1 MRDIVATIQSDQYRL
16 ITAEPE
22 GALVV
27 QGGPGTG
34 KTAVGLHRASW
45 LLFTHREKLR
55 RVLVVGPNPTFMEY
69 VSHVLPTLGEEAVEQ
84 RAVTEL
90 VDGIEVLREEE
101 PDVARL
107 KGDPRLREVVARAVE
122 IAVVPAPE
130 ELYAR
135 IDGIYVRVRERDV
148 AALLEEALEAGDPVG
163 LARERFRMAVLRR
176 FYERYGELLGPQ
188 AFRSF
193 EELERALRK
202 GGFLTRWLDRVLPL
216 PQPQKLVARLLT
228 SPAALEAA
236 SAGVLDADER
246 KLLLRDR
253 PRRVSELR
261 WSDQDVPLVDEAR
274 ALLAGAPRSY
284 GHVIVDEAQ
293 DLSPMQLLAISR
305 RAVDGSLTILG
316 DVAQATGPVV
326 YRRWQEL
333 QPYLPDEAEM
343 EIEELRH
350 AYRVPA
356 EIMDF
361 ALPLLDLIAP
371 DVEPPLAYRKGGDP
385 PRLVQVDEAELLE
398 TALREAVALEDLD
411 GLLAVIAPRS
421 LSVDDSFPFPILT
434 PRQAK
439 GLEFDHVVVVEPA
452 AIADDGERGLRELYV
467 ALTRPTR
474 DARRRPLA
482 PVARTARLGA
492 KQAVPVAA
500 HTALVAER
508 DEIEVGAHPQVAL
521 QLLPLPEVL
530 LVRAR
535 FDGLAR
541 WDRVELQEAEDPA
554 QHAFRVADELLVG
567 EDVHPLEVLAVG
579 LEQGVA
585 AEPVLEQAVVAARAA
600 PFRRRHRDRDR
611 VPDDHDERGA
621 RIERLQEARLEQVRR
636 RLLEQHGPG
645 EIPVRR
651 PLLEDRPRAL
661 RRDERRGLR
670 EMRLG
675 REAEPARAA
684 VDRGRRIDG
693 LQMLA
698 LVCRNSGA
706 REAADLGVRG
716 KQAREQGRAA
726 AVQPGEEDE
735 SMLSHGGQS

>member
-1 MRDIVATIQSDQYRL
+1 VTHPELQAEQAYVDRAYEQLDRMRSTVARTQEAMATEWAALNMEAWAKRRMRTFEDAERGLVFGRLTLDGAPRPLYVGRRWVHDDEHESLVVNWQAPAARPFYTATPQTPHGVQQRRRFRAEGRRLTDISDESLDGSALEGASVSDFLLEELERRRDVRMRDIVATIQSDQYRL

-45 LLFTHREKLR
+45 LLYTHREKLR
-55 RVLVVGPNPTFMEY
+55 RVLVVGPNPTFMDY

-90 VDGIEVLREEE
+90 LDGIEAVREEE

-130 ELYAR
+130 ELYTLV
-135 IDGIYVRVRERDV
+135 DGVYIRVRERDV
-148 AALLEEALEAGDPVG
+148 ASLLEEALETGAPLG
-163 LARERFRMAVLRR
+163 LARDRFRMAVLRR
-176 FYERYGELLGPQ
+176 FYERYGELFGPR
-188 AFRSF
+188 ALRSF
-193 EELERALRK
+193 DELERALRR

-216 PQPQKLVARLLT
+216 PQPEKLVSRLLT

-236 SAGVLDADER
+236 SEDVLDDDER

-253 PRRVSELR
+253 PRRMSDLR
-261 WSDQDVPLVDEAR
+261 WSDQDVPLLDEAR
-274 ALLAGAPRSY
+274 TLLAGAPRSY

-361 ALPLLDLIAP
+361 ALPLLDRIAP
-371 DVEPPLAYRKGGDP
+371 EVEPPLAYRKGGDP
-385 PRLVQVDEAELLE
+385 PRLVHVGEEDLLE
-398 TALREAVALEDLD
+398 AALREAAALAELD
-411 GLLAVIAPRS
+411 GLLAVIVPRS
-421 LSVDDSFPFPILT
+421 SAGTLPQGELFDEISIPVLT

-452 AIADDGERGLRELYV
+452 AVADDGDRGLRELYV
-467 ALTRPTR
+467 ALTRPTKTLVVVH
-474 DARRRPLA
+474 ARPL
-482 PVARTARLGA
+482 P
-492 KQAVPVAA
+492 
-500 HTALVAER
+500 
-508 DEIEVGAHPQVAL
+508 
-521 QLLPLPEVL
+521 
-530 LVRAR
+530 
-535 FDGLAR
+535 DGL
-541 WDRVELQEAEDPA
+541 
-554 QHAFRVADELLVG
+554 G
-567 EDVHPLEVLAVG
+567 
-579 LEQGVA
+579 
-585 AEPVLEQAVVAARAA
+585 
-600 PFRRRHRDRDR
+600 
-611 VPDDHDERGA
+611 
-621 RIERLQEARLEQVRR
+621 
-636 RLLEQHGPG
+636 
-645 EIPVRR
+645 
-651 PLLEDRPRAL
+651 
-661 RRDERRGLR
+661 
-670 EMRLG
+670 
-675 REAEPARAA
+675 
-684 VDRGRRIDG
+684 
-693 LQMLA
+693 
-698 LVCRNSGA
+698 
-706 REAADLGVRG
+706 
-716 KQAREQGRAA
+716 
-726 AVQPGEEDE
+726 
-735 SMLSHGGQS
+735 